1 LFGLRGGGR
10 RGVVQR
16 GDPRCVGDRSGGRVR
31 VGAIEDDAGDFRVV
45 AGVLAI
51 FVAVEGGHAAEE
63 ELADVGDGHGVAA
76 LDAFAGELADEVAE
90 KRVDGVGCGEIGHV
104 AEEFGGGGVVA
115 TLFTLLFL
123 ASVMGAQF
131 QIGNGGEEAA
141 VLVAAVDVAARSESL
156 YIFYTGG
163 LGLGGWRD
171 PSPCGFDARM

>member
-1 LFGLRGGGR
+1 MGPGESGISA
-10 RGVVQR
+10 GVNLIGPPKKRAV
-16 GDPRCVGDRSGGRVR
+16 
-31 VGAIEDDAGDFRVV
+31 VV
-45 AGVLAI
+45 AGVLAV

-90 KRVDGVGCGEIGHV
+90 KRVDGVGSGEVFQV
-104 AEEFGGGGVVA
+104 AEEFGGGGVVKA
-115 TLFTLLFL
+115 LLTQLLL
-123 ASVMGAQF
+123 AGVVGAEF

-171 PSPCGFDARM
+171 PSPGGFDARM